1 MLTLDVGDG
10 LGQLFLVG
18 QVALTG
24 DHDALGLGRA
34 GTVHGLGAVADG
46 GGAQGQVLD
55 EAQNAQAV
63 LGGDGGHALEVFVD
77 DGPQLLVAE
86 VGSPGR

>member
-1 MLTLDVGDG
+1 MPPPSGRIQMRLECGFCLLLDVGDG

-34 GTVHGLGAVADG
+34 GAVHGLGAVADG

-63 LGGDGGHALEVFVD
+63 LGC
-77 DGPQLLVAE
+77 LLYTSDAADE
-86 VGSPGR
+86 